1 MYDVQQASRCEGP
14 PRNVEPPL
22 SVTDHSTVDDPERS
36 AKVLRSRHRKFIE
49 ATVQIAATGHRINR
63 GVVDDALAVELAQP
77 VQGERWPSAIAQQPL
92 ARGAVS
98 GLDARAKDQNSPATV
113 SARNGAAP

>member
-1 MYDVQQASRCEGP
+1 GRPETVALHVSRPYSCRSPTTGP
-14 PRNVEPPL
+14 
-22 SVTDHSTVDDPERS
+22 DPERS

-77 VQGERWPSAIAQQPL
+77 VQGERWPGAIAQQPL